1 MSLAPLRL
9 PLSWNEIDDNEFN
22 DNEFDDNEFDDN
34 EFHDNKFDDNECH
47 ENVTGRIGER
57 GIQFAKRVQE
67 QEELYQDMLVSIVDF
82 SGESFKLLKSLL
94 DENECDENE
103 CDKMKEEVKECIKKE
118 LITEVK
124 NINKYWFYKPS
135 DHVIKL
141 LVNKVL
147 INLLYEFKYEYKYEA
162 RIERIKKETNADRV
176 SDDRECI

>member
-9 PLSWNEIDDNEFN
+9 PLSWNEIDDNEFD
-22 DNEFDDNEFDDN
+22 DNEFDDNEIDDNEFDDN
-34 EFHDNKFDDNECH
+34 EFNDNECH

-57 GIQFAKRVQE
+57 GIQFAKRVKE

-82 SGESFKLLKSLL
+82 SGESFKLLKSFLA
-94 DENECDENE
+94 ENQS
-103 CDKMKEEVKECIKKE
+103 DKRWDNMKEEVKECIKKE
-118 LITEVK
+118 LIAEVK

-147 INLLYEFKYEYKYEA
+147 INLLNEFKYEYEYEP
-162 RIERIKKETNADRV
+162 RIERLKKETIAVRDG
-176 SDDRECI
+176 DDRECI

>member
-9 PLSWNEIDDNEFN
+9 PLSWNEIDDNEFD
-22 DNEFDDNEFDDN
+22 DNEFDDNEIDDNEFDDN
-34 EFHDNKFDDNECH
+34 EFNDNECH

-57 GIQFAKRVQE
+57 GIQFAKRVKE

-94 DENECDENE
+94 AENQS
-103 CDKMKEEVKECIKKE
+103 DKRWDNMKEEVKECIKKE
-118 LITEVK
+118 LIAEVK

-147 INLLYEFKYEYKYEA
+147 INLLYEFKYEYEYEP
-162 RIERIKKETNADRV
+162 RIERLKNETIADRDG
-176 SDDRECI
+176 DDRECI

>member
-9 PLSWNEIDDNEFN
+9 PLSWNEIDDNEF
-22 DNEFDDNEFDDN
+22 DDNEFDDN
-34 EFHDNKFDDNECH
+34 EFDDNECH

-57 GIQFAKRVQE
+57 GIQFAKRVKE

-94 DENECDENE
+94 AENQS
-103 CDKMKEEVKECIKKE
+103 DKRWDNMKEEVKECIKKE
-118 LITEVK
+118 LIAEVK

-147 INLLYEFKYEYKYEA
+147 INLLNEFKYEYEYEGC
-162 RIERIKKETNADRV
+162 IERLKKETNAD